1 MNEMRPAV
9 AILPV
14 LPGRFPESV
23 GGVAVDSDDSEEQ
36 IRNPD
41 TLMVI

>member
-1 MNEMRPAV
+1 
-9 AILPV
+9 
-14 LPGRFPESV
+14 V

>member
-1 MNEMRPAV
+1 MNGDETSRRDSGAS
-9 AILPV
+9 ASL
-14 LPGRFPESV
+14 ESV